1 MGERLEG
8 FLDRAHEDA
17 LIAAVAQEVAQI
29 VPCCSIGLD
38 DEDRLLTQLSPLPPS
53 ETNWRRVY
61 GQVVCQIG
69 ESYGGC
75 INLFTYVLALSQE
88 FDCRY
93 RVTCPA

>member
-38 DEDRLLTQLSPLPPS
+38 DKDSLLAHRPLSLRAKRTGSARNAQVACQMGEEVGPVYQL
-53 ETNWRRVY
+53 VY
-61 GQVVCQIG
+61 ICAGT
-69 ESYGGC
+69 
-75 INLFTYVLALSQE
+75 FTGI
-88 FDCRY
+88 
-93 RVTCPA
+93 